1 MLAAPLSPRLHAV
14 IRIALAVVGGLSL
27 LYAFPPYGQW
37 WIAPFSVAANVVA
50 VRGTRWWFAFLLGLV
65 QGLAFFIPLLKFVEV
80 AGTDGWFILAAWCS
94 LWIGLMSIVVM
105 LVQRLPFWP
114 LWIVCAWILQEM
126 LRSRVPFG
134 GFSWGRLAFG
144 ASDAPVTS
152 LASLGGAP
160 LLTFLL
166 ALMGALLVWVVM
178 RARHQD
184 FVRAGIGVAGA
195 AAIVV
200 IGIVLP
206 LPTAAE
212 AGSPYIAVIQGNT
225 ADIGMSA
232 FDQARAV
239 LDNHVKETKRLA
251 EQVAAGEAQQ
261 PQLVL
266 WPENA
271 SDMDPYSNPSVYSEI
286 SSAAQAIGVPI
297 VIGAVIGYPGD
308 PTRVANA
315 GIVWD
320 PVTGPG
326 EFYIKRHPVPFGEY
340 VPFRD
345 ILAKLISRF
354 ERVPRDFGAGTWPGV
369 LTAGGVT
376 IGDVICYE
384 VAYDDIVHDAIAGG
398 GQVLVVQTNNATYM
412 GTHQPDQQWAITRL
426 RAVEHGR
433 STLVAA
439 TTGISGWITP
449 DGAVVQELPLMQ
461 SDNFVGAIP
470 LRDTLTLSDRLSYWP
485 EYLASL
491 AAVIAAIWAVVT
503 RRRLRRDAALDS
515 RENPEEEPI
524 A

>member
-1 MLAAPLSPRLHAV
+1 MLTAPLSPRLHAV

-50 VRGTRWWFAFLLGLV
+50 VRGTRWWVAFLLGLA

-80 AGTDGWFILAAWCS
+80 AGTDGWFILAVWCA
-94 LWIGLMSIVVM
+94 LWFGLMSIVVM
-105 LVQRLPFWP
+105 LVQRLPLWP
-114 LWIVCAWILQEM
+114 LWVACAWVLQEM
-126 LRSRVPFG
+126 LRSRVPLG

-152 LASLGGAP
+152 LASVGGAP

-166 ALMGALLVWVVM
+166 ALMGALLVWVAV
-178 RARHQD
+178 RAGGRD
-184 FVRAGIGVAGA
+184 FVRAGIGVVGAG
-195 AAIVV
+195 AIVV
-200 IGIVLP
+200 VGIVLP

-239 LDNHVKETKRLA
+239 LDNHVKETKHLA
-251 EQVAAGEAQQ
+251 AQVAAGEAKQ

-271 SDMDPYSNPSVYSEI
+271 SDMDPYASPSVYTEI

-308 PTRVANA
+308 NTRVANA

-326 EFYIKRHPVPFGEY
+326 EFYIKRHPVPFGEF

-369 LTAGGVT
+369 LSAGGVT

-384 VAYDDIVHDAIAGG
+384 VAYDDIVHDAIVGG

-449 DGAVVQELPLMQ
+449 DGEVVQTLPLMR

-470 LRDTLTLSDRLSYWP
+470 LRDTLTLSDRLSCWP

-491 AAVIAAIWAVVT
+491 VALIAAIWAVVA
-503 RRRLRRDAALDS
+503 RRRLRQDARLDS
-515 RENPEEEPI
+515 GANPEEDRT

>member
-1 MLAAPLSPRLHAV
+1 MLTAPLSSRLHAV

-37 WIAPFSVAANVVA
+37 WIAPLSVAANVVA
-50 VRGTRWWFAFLLGLV
+50 VRGTRWWIAFLLGLL

-80 AGTDGWFILAAWCS
+80 AGTDGWFILAVWCS
-94 LWIGLMSIVVM
+94 LWFGVMSIVVM
-105 LVQRLPFWP
+105 LVQRLPLWP
-114 LWIVCAWILQEM
+114 LWVACAWILQEM

-144 ASDAPVTS
+144 ANDAPVTS

-160 LLTFLL
+160 LLSFLL
-166 ALMGALLVWVVM
+166 ALMGALLVWVVL
-178 RARHQD
+178 RARDRD
-184 FVRAGIGVAGA
+184 FVRAEIGVVGA
-195 AAIVV
+195 ALIVV
-200 IGIVLP
+200 IGVVLP

-212 AGSPYIAVIQGNT
+212 AGSPYVAVIQGNT
-225 ADIGMSA
+225 AGIGISA

-239 LDNHVKETKRLA
+239 LNNHVKETKRLA
-251 EQVAAGEAQQ
+251 AQVAAGEAQQ

-271 SDMDPYSNPSVYSEI
+271 SDMDPYTSPSVYTEI

-308 PTRVANA
+308 DTRVANA

-326 EFYIKRHPVPFGEY
+326 EFYIKRHPLPFGEY

-345 ILAKLISRF
+345 ILAKWIPRF

-384 VAYDDIVHDAIAGG
+384 VAFDDIVHDAIVGG
-398 GQVLVVQTNNATYM
+398 GQALVVQTNNATYM
-412 GTHQPDQQWAITRL
+412 GTHQPDQQWAITQL

-449 DGAVVQELPLMQ
+449 DGEVVQTLPLMR

-485 EYLASL
+485 EYFASL
-491 AAVIAAIWAVVT
+491 AALIAAIWAVVA
-503 RRRLRRDAALDS
+503 RRRLRQDARLDS
-515 RENPEEEPI
+515 GANPEEERI